1 MVPEMNSEPRV
12 IELRAFMGLMK
23 VFAERN
29 WKMPHYFALAHE
41 TTGPELLTMLDIPED
56 QVEAIFVNRKPLPMA
71 KAVIRP
77 GDRVALVPPGVPG
90 PYRVLLGFKEIT
102 KEH

>member
-1 MVPEMNSEPRV
+1 MDLEANSEPRV
-12 IELRAFMGLMK
+12 IELRAFMGLTK

-29 WKMPHYFALAHE
+29 WKMPHYFALNRE
-41 TTGPELLTMLDIPED
+41 TTGPDLLALLDIPQD
-56 QVEAIFVNRKPLPMA
+56 QVEAIFVNRIPWPMT

-90 PYRVLLGFKEIT
+90 PYRVLLGYKEIT
-102 KEH
+102 KDS

>member
-1 MVPEMNSEPRV
+1 MVVERNNEPRV

-23 VFAERN
+23 VFAERK
-29 WKMPHYFALAHE
+29 WKTPHYFALTHE
-41 TTGPELLTMLDIPED
+41 TTGPELLALLDIQQD
-56 QVEAIFVNRKPLPMA
+56 QVEGIFVNRILWPMV

-90 PYRVLLGFKEIT
+90 PYRVLLGCRELPKDS
-102 KEH
+102 